1 MFLADGS
8 QLCVSKTPRGTTIT
22 IRTANAV
29 FSVCPYAG
37 ESADHALH
45 FDRLQKERALVAAA
59 AAAAKRQ
66 QADADAPEAAEEPV
80 RSAATSKRP
89 SRAGTR
95 SQSLREPQP
104 PRHFVA
110 SFADGS
116 SVHLSPA
123 AGTGE
128 AYAATIVQVRS
139 VRCSRSARVCL
150 CVCART
156 RPCVRV
162 CADRRSRL
170 DLPRRRDLRAGCTV
184 SFVADMQRWRL
195 HRCIRCQHAT
205 AASRSASS
213 CGVAGRAHLYVA
225 HTRRGREHGEAHRAT
240 RAAPIGGGS
249 CVRSSSLSR
258 TAPSYAFTPQPPAAS
273 SRHFGIVG
281 TRATRPCARCFP
293 TATARTCWRTARG
306 SAPTTRACGWR
317 ARRTGASTGWRAW
330 RSCKR
335 RTPSRTAS
343 SRRARTWCACQ
354 RTDRERLR
362 SAVQQALLPGYC

>member
-1 MFLADGS
+1 MPPPKPKDVYYEIDMWRAQLKEQYTRMFLADGS

-37 ESADHALH
+37 ESPDHSLH

-59 AAAAKRQ
+59 AAAARRQ
-66 QADADAPEAAEEPV
+66 QADADAPEAAEEPA

-128 AYAATIVQVRS
+128 AYVATIVQVGAR
-139 VRCSRSARVCL
+139 RSARVCL
-150 CVCART
+150 CVCARADAL
-156 RPCVRV
+156 V

-170 DLPRRRDLRAGCTV
+170 DLPRRRDLRAGRTV
-184 SFVADMQRWRL
+184 AF
-195 HRCIRCQHAT
+195 
-205 AASRSASS
+205 
-213 CGVAGRAHLYVA
+213 
-225 HTRRGREHGEAHRAT
+225 
-240 RAAPIGGGS
+240 GG
-249 CVRSSSLSR
+249 
-258 TAPSYAFTPQPPAAS
+258 
-273 SRHFGIVG
+273 
-281 TRATRPCARCFP
+281 
-293 TATARTCWRTARG
+293 
-306 SAPTTRACGWR
+306 
-317 ARRTGASTGWRAW
+317 
-330 RSCKR
+330 
-335 RTPSRTAS
+335 
-343 SRRARTWCACQ
+343 
-354 RTDRERLR
+354 
-362 SAVQQALLPGYC
+362 